1 MQDDDNDYDDHSPMF
16 WEEYAE
22 EKIRRLIEFAEF
34 DDVRGVVTLPSRDD
48 TVRWGG
54 VDCESL
60 ESLEHELIEAYNEQ
74 WYAYVPFDGGPV
86 FEDDA
91 QGAVSNLL
99 IDHPKFNRF
108 FSRQRK
114 PKNATALVTAQELLL
129 NAGASHAIRLS
140 VDEVNEEL
148 VRYLAAN
155 PSKMRE
161 LSPRK
166 FEELIADMFRNQ
178 GYEVTLT
185 PSSKDGGMDVIAVQR
200 DGIGTVMIIVECKRY
215 AETNKVG
222 VEIARGLYGV
232 VEQRRA
238 TRGIIATTSFFT
250 KGAVEFRNTVEHRL
264 GLADFDFLSKEIVK
278 WKNRIQK

>member
-1 MQDDDNDYDDHSPMF
+1 MQDDDDDYDDHSRMF

-22 EKIRRLIEFAEF
+22 ETIRRLIEFAEF

-99 IDHPKFNRF
+99 IDHPKFDQF
-108 FSRQRK
+108 FSRQHK
-114 PKNATALVTAQELLL
+114 PQNATALVTAQELLL
-129 NAGASHAIRLS
+129 DASASQVIRLTIA
-140 VDEVNEEL
+140 EVNEEL
-148 VRYLAAN
+148 IRYLAAN

-178 GYEVTLT
+178 GFEVTLT
-185 PSSKDGGMDVIAVQR
+185 PPSKDGGMDVIAVQR

-232 VEQRRA
+232 VEQQGA

-264 GLADFDFLSKEIVK
+264 GLADFDVLSKEIVK